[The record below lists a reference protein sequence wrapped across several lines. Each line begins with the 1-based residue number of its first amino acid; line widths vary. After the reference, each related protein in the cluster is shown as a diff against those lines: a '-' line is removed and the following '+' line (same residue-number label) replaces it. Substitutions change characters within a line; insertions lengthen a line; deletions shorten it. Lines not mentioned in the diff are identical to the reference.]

1 MIHCLQALL
10 FQAQLTL
17 GLPAECLFIL
27 REIVPEKTL
36 AFTEIRSTKNN
47 VMNTTISVC
56 VLSRQHLMH
65 SHGLRWVSG
74 ENCRCHSW
82 HGMGGRG
89 RSVEAVIPSHWALSC
104 WREPQSDVHYAC
116 CIVCS
121 LFDRAG
127 SKRWH
132 LVTNVLPCSPSSLG
146 GRCSAQADRK
156 EGVSLRWTGSV
167 TFVCA
172 CNNVIVCAVLF
183 YWETNMID
191 VLYLLLVIVSV
202 KVCFAIF
209 FCFLMTVIPSHNTLT
224 LIIIWC

>member
-27 REIVPEKTL
+27 REVVPEKTW
-36 AFTEIRSTKNN
+36 AFTEIRSTKDNI
-47 VMNTTISVC
+47 MNMTISVC
-56 VLSRQHLMH
+56 VCMYYPPSPVTGGLMQ
-65 SHGLRWVSG
+65 SHGLQWVSR

-89 RSVEAVIPSHWALSC
+89 CSVEAVIPSQWALSC
-104 WREPQSDVHYAC
+104 WREPKSDVHYAC
-116 CIVCS
+116 CIVWC

-146 GRCSAQADRK
+146 GRCSAQADRR
-156 EGVSLRWTGSV
+156 VCLRWTCSV

-172 CNNVIVCAVLF
+172 CNNVIVCYGF
-183 YWETNMID
+183 CSGSFI
-191 VLYLLLVIVSV
+191 LLQ
-202 KVCFAIF
+202 
-209 FCFLMTVIPSHNTLT
+209 
-224 LIIIWC
+224 